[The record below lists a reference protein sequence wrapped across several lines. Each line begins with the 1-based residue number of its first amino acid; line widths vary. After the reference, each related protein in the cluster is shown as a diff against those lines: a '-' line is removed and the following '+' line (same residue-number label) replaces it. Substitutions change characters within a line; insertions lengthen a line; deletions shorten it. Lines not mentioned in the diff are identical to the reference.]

1 MKYYVDTSIWIDVY
15 EDRKGYSG
23 EPLGS
28 YALKFLAVLKAKG
41 ECLVI
46 SDILITEL
54 ECFYSIAEIKGM
66 MKPFE
71 EIIEK
76 VMSTKI
82 QREETKIIAHER
94 NIPKGDALH
103 AILVRD
109 NKLILITRDNDFRK
123 LKDVVPEYYK
133 PEELI

>member
-15 EDRKGYSG
+15 EDRKGYG
-23 EPLGS
+23 EEPLGN

-41 ECLVI
+41 ERLVI

-71 EIIEK
+71 SIIEK
-76 VMSTKI
+76 VISTKI
-82 QREETKIIAHER
+82 QRKEAKRIAHER
-94 NIPKGDALH
+94 NIPEGDVLH
-103 AILVRD
+103 AILARD
-109 NKLILITRDNDFRK
+109 HKIILITRDNDFRK
-123 LKDVVPEYYK
+123 LKDIIPYYDK